1 MLEPPR
7 PLGVLPGPLEPQGGD
22 HVGEA
27 VDDEEHLPGPAGAGA
42 AGAALGAA
50 AVVLAEAADRVHGEA
65 DVGAACSGGKK
76 EENTGLVGVM
86 NKSLFS
92 SRRHL

>member
-50 AVVLAEAADRVHGEA
+50 AVVLAEAADGVHREA

-76 EENTGLVGVM
+76 GGEYGIGSV
-86 NKSLFS
+86 
-92 SRRHL
+92 